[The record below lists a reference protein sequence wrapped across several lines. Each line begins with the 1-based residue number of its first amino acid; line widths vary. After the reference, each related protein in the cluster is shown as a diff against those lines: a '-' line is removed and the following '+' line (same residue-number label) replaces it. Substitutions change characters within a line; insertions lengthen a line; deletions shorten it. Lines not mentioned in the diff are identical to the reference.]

1 MHAGIIQDCF
11 GNHYRLHIQG
21 DAPVSHLLEAREF
34 TDSAFTE
41 SFVRG
46 LQVPPGFWRRTLSRV
61 GATNFRHRASEVKRI
76 SQLLARGTAL
86 RLYPVKHLD
95 QQQKETSVPKPL
107 PVMSTAKGA
116 SYTLAPVSV
125 LLVQPESEVKTF
137 TSKEQAVEFLAE
149 LKMDDSQRNE
159 LVTAMKVPAANQG
172 PDAQIAVMAV
182 ALLEN
187 QFVIISNPPK
197 ITPPPKNSAENAPA
211 DEATADTPSSLGP
224 HEEQGVASSETAVVG
239 AVVTAADSEAE
250 VIPKCIYKKLTLTC
264 RHGNTVE
271 LDTAKPVMNGES
283 LPTLQIVSCQNEKLK
298 DANGQAIFD
307 ILSVKADI
315 EDVCPT
321 HKTSFISI
329 SDSDATLTSP
339 QSKGKSAKFKSP
351 SKQIKIGT
359 GSSLLKYLWLPNVE
373 VDGVKRYKVCA
384 LQSCDF
390 SQFDG
395 KGKCIRV
402 EVYPYIKWTLDFNI
416 NLGSIKNDTKPSTN
430 KLAFAGSLK
439 LQQDDQKTDEFT
451 ADYQKKLAVFEDT
464 LSNFKNILND
474 NIFDKFKDGRDIG
487 IDVSLPKIALSYDT
501 QFREKPS
508 SNLVIRTHEFV
519 FQADPFVKIAA
530 SVDILPVIVKFLGSW
545 WSNLFNVFFD
555 WVRQKIGREDGKAH
569 IQAGISF
576 IVSIEGGLGA
586 KFTHSRDENE
596 KTTLT
601 GESVTSKI
609 KIKAEGKAKLDGH
622 IYIIKVQVILM
633 AGLESSIDMGLS
645 LSEEEGAPYV
655 SLDFMFNGIKLYLE
669 KEVQVRLEKDAK
681 YKSKRNFFDGV
692 IDNNEDVGIKEV
704 KRSEPRVWLKM
715 SKKHQLKYYLKK
727 EDRQTI
733 QNKKEAE

>member
-1 MHAGIIQDCF
+1 
-11 GNHYRLHIQG
+11 
-21 DAPVSHLLEAREF
+21 
-34 TDSAFTE
+34 
-41 SFVRG
+41 
-46 LQVPPGFWRRTLSRV
+46 
-61 GATNFRHRASEVKRI
+61 
-76 SQLLARGTAL
+76 
-86 RLYPVKHLD
+86 
-95 QQQKETSVPKPL
+95 
-107 PVMSTAKGA
+107 
-116 SYTLAPVSV
+116 
-125 LLVQPESEVKTF
+125 
-137 TSKEQAVEFLAE
+137 
-149 LKMDDSQRNE
+149 
-159 LVTAMKVPAANQG
+159 
-172 PDAQIAVMAV
+172 
-182 ALLEN
+182 
-187 QFVIISNPPK
+187 
-197 ITPPPKNSAENAPA
+197 
-211 DEATADTPSSLGP
+211 
-224 HEEQGVASSETAVVG
+224 
-239 AVVTAADSEAE
+239 
-250 VIPKCIYKKLTLTC
+250 
-264 RHGNTVE
+264 
-271 LDTAKPVMNGES
+271 MNGES